1 MKMENHLLMRLR
13 KETEYLRRRQEALE
27 KEIGELQETIE
38 HNSKILEETIRDLHE
53 SEVIIETMRKL
64 NA

>member
-1 MKMENHLLMRLR
+1 MRLR